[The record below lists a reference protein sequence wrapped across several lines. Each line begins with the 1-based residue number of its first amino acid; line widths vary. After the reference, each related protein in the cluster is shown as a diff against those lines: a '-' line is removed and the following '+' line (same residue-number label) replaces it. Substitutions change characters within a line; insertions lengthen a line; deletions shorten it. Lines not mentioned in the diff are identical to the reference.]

1 MTFPALLAHGVDL
14 VGRQDWNDVIV
25 DIDETTSAQAAD
37 GVAIAQFDV
46 LTYDVDGR
54 LTQWL
59 ATSEHA
65 QGTITFTGN
74 PSNSETM
81 ALNGETITFVTTL
94 TTGAQVHLETLDT
107 DTAANLV
114 DLVNGDPDTYA
125 VTASVDTTGLIVT
138 FSAIE
143 AGVGG
148 NAITLTESLSNA
160 TVSGA
165 TLTGATADRASGL
178 LSFTGVPAN
187 ADTLTING
195 QAITFVNGAP
205 GTDYEVTRDGGA
217 TATDVAQDTKAV
229 INGFPGDFAVTAA
242 GSGITL
248 ALSAIAEGAAGN
260 LVTLAHSSTQPV
272 LSGATLT
279 GGAVAEDAMLPGPIA
294 VAMEAVPAATPG
306 SMVPICTDGVFN
318 HTKLGWPVSVATLAQ
333 RRRALA
339 NSSISVIAFL

>member
-1 MTFPALLAHGVDL
+1 MTYPSVLARGVDSL
-14 VGRQDWNDVIV
+14 GRHDWNDVIV

-46 LTYDVDGR
+46 LTYDEDGK

-65 QGTITFTGN
+65 QATITFTGN
-74 PSNSETM
+74 PVNADTVVV
-81 ALNGETITFVTTL
+81 NGSTITFVTTL

-114 DLVNGDPDTYA
+114 DLINGDPDTYD

-138 FSAIE
+138 LSAIE
-143 AGVGG
+143 AGTAG
-148 NAITLTESLSNA
+148 NAITLTESA
-160 TVSGA
+160 TNVAVSGA
-165 TLTGATADRASGL
+165 TLSGATADRASGTL
-178 LSFTGVPAN
+178 TFGAIAVN
-187 ADTLTING
+187 AQTITING
-195 QAITFVNGAP
+195 AAVTWQTSGASGNNQANIGAS
-205 GTDYEVTRDGGA
+205 
-217 TATDVAQDTKAV
+217 ATDSAQNLKTL
-229 INGFPGDFAVTAA
+229 INAYPGIYGVTAA
-242 GSGITL
+242 GAANVL
-248 ALSAIAEGAAGN
+248 ALTAIAEGAAGN
-260 LVTLAHSSTQPV
+260 LVTLAKSNTVPT

-279 GGAVAEDAMLPGPIA
+279 GGSVAEDDGTIGPIA

-306 SMVPICTDGVFN
+306 AMVPICIDGVFN
-318 HTKLGWPVSVATLAQ
+318 HAKLGWPVSVATLAQ